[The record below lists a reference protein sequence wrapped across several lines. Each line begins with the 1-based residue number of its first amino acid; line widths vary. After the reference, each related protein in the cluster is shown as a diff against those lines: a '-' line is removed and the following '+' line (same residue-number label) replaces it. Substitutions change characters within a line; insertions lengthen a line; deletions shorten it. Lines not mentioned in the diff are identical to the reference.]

1 MTNKTSKDIDF
12 SLSDEEK
19 NDLDQMIKDF
29 NRERSALLESSDDE
43 DSEAQLQSIKDRFDQ
58 LGDVIIKMNDRV
70 DSLYEIMRLMH
81 QKSEILNARIDD
93 IRDAL

>member
-1 MTNKTSKDIDF
+1 MTNNKSKEIDF

-29 NRERSALLESSDDE
+29 NRERSALLESSGDE
-43 DSEAQLQSIKDRFDQ
+43 DSQSQLKGMQDRFDQ
-58 LGDVIIKMNDRV
+58 LGDVILKINDRV

>member
-29 NRERSALLESSDDE
+29 NRERSALLESSDNE
-43 DSEAQLQSIKDRFDQ
+43 DSEAQLQSIKNRFDQ
-58 LGDVIIKMNDRV
+58 LGDVILKMNDRV

>member
-29 NRERSALLESSDDE
+29 NRERSALLESSGDE

-58 LGDVIIKMNDRV
+58 LGDVILKINDRV

-81 QKSEILNARIDD
+81 QKSEILNTRIDD

>member
-19 NDLDQMIKDF
+19 NDLDQMINDF

-43 DSEAQLQSIKDRFDQ
+43 NAEAQLQGIKDRFDQ
-58 LGDVIIKMNDRV
+58 LGDVILKMNDRV

>member
-1 MTNKTSKDIDF
+1 MTSKNAKEIDF

-29 NRERSALLESSDDE
+29 NRERNTLQESPDHE
-43 DSEAQLQSIKDRFDQ
+43 DQLKFMKDRFEQ
-58 LGDVIIKMNDRV
+58 LGDVILKINDRV

-81 QKSEILNARIDD
+81 KKSEILNTRIDE
-93 IRDAL
+93 IREAL

>member
-19 NDLDQMIKDF
+19 NDLDQMIKEF
-29 NRERSALLESSDDE
+29 NQERSALLESSVDE
-43 DSEAQLQSIKDRFDQ
+43 NSETQLQNIKDRFDQ
-58 LGDVIIKMNDRV
+58 LGDVILKINDRV

>member
-29 NRERSALLESSDDE
+29 NRERNALLESSDHE

-58 LGDVIIKMNDRV
+58 LSDVIMKMNDRV